1 MDQFYAAIWSLF
13 TLRLTTLGDIYLSS
27 IKASRTLSQ
36 VEFQKYPLS
45 DFGQYNRDIALFY
58 GKLPKDKRYQVG
70 REHTDLAVSA
80 DFSSQYE
87 NLYNYGASFNYT
99 KAYDEQYRMFAPI
112 WLEDKVPSKFIIYR
126 IEDVNFSKKYTEDAD
141 GQNSRIQEMLSKAT
155 IIKSFDLTNNSK
167 LGAYLNSHIEDP
179 LFPSSHLSFNF
190 EIDEPT
196 HFSGIDTMIGG
207 FVNKTDYIDDDYIRE
222 DLPEILAN
230 NTITSSFERNGI
242 ISANVMNIEF
252 LFDDEDASDYNIYRY
267 FGIYVDEHEEG
278 TVLVENVSKF
288 GVLNLIDDE
297 SEDLK
302 IIPDESESGLPK
314 YL

>member
-1 MDQFYAAIWSLF
+1 
-13 TLRLTTLGDIYLSS
+13 
-27 IKASRTLSQ
+27 
-36 VEFQKYPLS
+36 
-45 DFGQYNRDIALFY
+45 
-58 GKLPKDKRYQVG
+58 
-70 REHTDLAVSA
+70 
-80 DFSSQYE
+80 
-87 NLYNYGASFNYT
+87 
-99 KAYDEQYRMFAPI
+99 
-112 WLEDKVPSKFIIYR
+112 
-126 IEDVNFSKKYTEDAD
+126 
-141 GQNSRIQEMLSKAT
+141 MLSKAT

-314 YL
+314 YQKIL